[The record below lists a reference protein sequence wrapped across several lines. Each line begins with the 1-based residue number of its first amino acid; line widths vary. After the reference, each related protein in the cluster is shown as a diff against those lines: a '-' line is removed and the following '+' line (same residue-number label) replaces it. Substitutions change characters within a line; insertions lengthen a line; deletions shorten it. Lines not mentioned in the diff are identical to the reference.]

1 MIFSNSDVS
10 RSFLGRPVHKS
21 NLRRFTPLRFVPLDT
36 LKVYS
41 LALSVLR
48 CLFKTFSELLKLKQ
62 FPKTLLCGRYL
73 KDSSIKMKNL
83 YGYKLVRA
91 ARSDLSLKDAESRIN
106 EITRSSV
113 NYLHK
118 RKSD

>member
-1 MIFSNSDVS
+1 M
-10 RSFLGRPVHKS
+10 P
-21 NLRRFTPLRFVPLDT
+21 PDT
-36 LKVYS
+36 LKMHS
-41 LALSVLR
+41 LAPSVLR
-48 CLFKTFSELLKLKQ
+48 CLFKIFSELLKLT
-62 FPKTLLCGRYL
+62 FWKTLICGRYL

-91 ARSDLSLKDAESRIN
+91 ARSDLSLKDAESSIK
-106 EITRSSV
+106 EITRNSV